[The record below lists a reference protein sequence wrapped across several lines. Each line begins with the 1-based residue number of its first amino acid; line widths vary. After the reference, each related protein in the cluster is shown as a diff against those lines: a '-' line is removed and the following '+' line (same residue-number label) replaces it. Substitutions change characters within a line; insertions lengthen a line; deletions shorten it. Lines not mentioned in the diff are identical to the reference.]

1 MNKLINE
8 VLEIYEEANAVGIA
22 YNLKKGLSA
31 YFVHDYECI
40 PTKYRICV
48 LDKTVCTTY
57 EEIEFAL
64 HQVLS
69 QM

>member
-8 VLEIYEEANAVGIA
+8 VLEIYEEADAVGIA

-40 PTKYRICV
+40 PTKYRICITSGIKSDV
-48 LDKTVCTTY
+48 VKRRG
-57 EEIEFAL
+57 E
-64 HQVLS
+64 
-69 QM
+69 